1 MAIKKKN
8 YKNDKNQRLK
18 KDEQPRCGLRGCV
31 WLTCPPPGLAVP
43 HTLHKGTH
51 GTRIRSSSAASGPQD
66 RGGCVHPLLGGARA
80 PSLGKPQGRGGCPSR
95 PPPLSPQG
103 WTGVGPTPA
112 WPART
117 HSPATPTRQAHRKFA
132 ISRSPRACPAA
143 AFPPPPVVALLLQQL
158 RRKSSTP
165 PFPAPDLTGCPLTVT
180 WKETFTC

>member
-1 MAIKKKN
+1 MCVAYLPATGPLCPSHAPQGNSWDADPFILCCL
-8 YKNDKNQRLK
+8 RTSG
-18 KDEQPRCGLRGCV
+18 PRWV
-31 WLTCPPPGLAVP
+31 CPPSPGGS
-43 HTLHKGTH
+43 TY
-51 GTRIRSSSAASGPQD
+51 
-66 RGGCVHPLLGGARA
+66 PLLGGART

-95 PPPLSPQG
+95 PPLLSPQG
-103 WTGVGPTPA
+103 WTGVDPTPA

-165 PFPAPDLTGCPLTVT
+165 PFPVPDLTGCPLTVT